1 LRARVEIDEREIT
14 VDLAAPISLAVEVS
28 FGEGAQAWF
37 GAPPARALPL
47 LVGTF
52 RAAVAAGAGCN
63 CSTLTLTPHCH
74 GTHTESAG
82 HLTLERLD
90 AYRII
95 PAGLLSALVVSVRP
109 ELAEHSEEG
118 TDPPPHPGDRLIT
131 RAQLESNWSCATRP
145 RARALVLRTQSIAS
159 QAKVAGAHLP
169 PYFSREAMSF
179 LIEQGI
185 EHLIVDLP
193 SLDRLSDEGR
203 LSAHRLFFGLPAGT
217 SALSTAG
224 RAHCTVTELAHV
236 PEAIRDGPYL
246 LELQAPALAGDAVPS
261 RPLLYAIAA
270 P

>member
-1 LRARVEIDEREIT
+1 MRARVEIDEHEIT

-28 FGEGAQAWF
+28 FGAGAQAWF

-47 LVGTF
+47 IVGTF

-82 HLTLERLD
+82 HLTRETLD

-95 PAGLLSALVVSVRP
+95 PSGLLSAVVVSVRA
-109 ELAEHSEEG
+109 ELAERSEEG

-131 RAQLESNWSCATRP
+131 RAQLKSNWPRATRL

-159 QAKVAGAHLP
+159 QAAGTQLP

-203 LSAHRLFFGLPAGT
+203 LSAHRLFFGLPAGA
-217 SALSTAG
+217 SELSTAG

>member
-1 LRARVEIDEREIT
+1 LRARIEIDEREIT

-28 FGEGAQAWF
+28 FGEADQAWF

-47 LVGTF
+47 IVGAF
-52 RAAVAAGAGCN
+52 HGAVAAGASCN
-63 CSTLTLTPHCH
+63 CSTLSLVPHCH

-95 PAGLLSALVVSVRP
+95 PCGLLTAVVVSVSP
-109 ELAEHSEEG
+109 EAAERSLEAS
-118 TDPPPHPGDRLIT
+118 DPPPRPGDRLIT
-131 RAQLESNWSCATRP
+131 RARLESSWPRSRTS
-145 RARALVLRTQSIAS
+145 RARVLILRTRWGAS
-159 QAKVAGAHLP
+159 RGEVPDASLP
-169 PYFSREAMSF
+169 PYFSREGMLF

-193 SLDRLSDEGR
+193 SLDRLSDAGR

-217 SALSTAG
+217 SALAAAR
-224 RAHCTVTELAHV
+224 RAHCTVTELASV
-236 PEAIRDGPYL
+236 PEAICDGPYL